1 MTKSNQYETTLL
13 TIPSS
18 HTPVMLSEAKH
29 LRFSCRDTARNA
41 KNQRFFASLRMTVS
55 KLVRY
60 SSIRRPFLLRQ
71 SCFVILLAF
80 SVTPLFAQKRPITEK
95 DLWDFVWIGD
105 PQVSA
110 DGERVAFVRVTVNE
124 KKEGYNTSIWSVP
137 VAGGEAPRQLTKGDH
152 DTTPRWSPDGKFLLF
167 LRSTEKNGKPEPPQ
181 LAMLPMAGGDSFVF
195 TDLPRGAG
203 NPVWAPD
210 GKNIGFTSDTN
221 AEDLAKQEKKKSE
234 EPGSGKAP
242 GSAETPAGKSTNKA
256 TPTPASKADSEHE
269 SDVRVITRA
278 VYRQDNEGYIDPKHP
293 THIWIVS
300 APHAAEEKVKPRQIT
315 SGRFDEENAI
325 WSRDGSQIYFTSSRV
340 DEPYYELPRTDLYS
354 VAAAGG
360 NPAKITT
367 IDLNTQFGPGGGA
380 LSLSP
385 DGKQVAFVAA
395 TNQPIN
401 SYTEP
406 DLWVLDLLPDA
417 KPRNIT
423 ANFDFDIDGFVI
435 GDSSSPRA
443 GGLNKPIWTAD
454 GKGLIAVYARE
465 GKRNVGLFDATVAG
479 DAGSTKSNAVQDLTS
494 GNHGVMSFRATPDT
508 SKLVYVLSTPTR
520 VNDLFVLD
528 RATPGATPTQLTHV
542 NDEVFSKLNLTEPEE
557 IWYDSFDGKRI
568 QAWLQKPP
576 NFDAHKK
583 YPLILNIHG
592 GPHVAYGDIFVHEFQ
607 WMAAK
612 GYVVLYPNPRGSTSY
627 GQEFGNV
634 IQYRYPGDDYKDL
647 MAGVDE
653 AIKRGYIDDKKLGV
667 TGGSGGGLLT
677 NWVVG
682 QTGRFAAAVSQRDI
696 ASWENWWYTGDF
708 TLFQPNW
715 FRSPPFEDPDE
726 YRARSPISYINN
738 VKTPMMFILGEADYR
753 TPPGA
758 GGEQMFR
765 ALKFRRIPTVMV
777 RFPNESHE
785 LSRSGQP
792 WHRVERLQHI
802 VGWFDHWLTGI
813 SKPEYE
819 ITSEEEVP
827 VKPRQAEKPPK

>member
-1 MTKSNQYETTLL
+1 
-13 TIPSS
+13 
-18 HTPVMLSEAKH
+18 
-29 LRFSCRDTARNA
+29 
-41 KNQRFFASLRMTVS
+41 
-55 KLVRY
+55 
-60 SSIRRPFLLRQ
+60 
-71 SCFVILLAF
+71 
-80 SVTPLFAQKRPITEK
+80 
-95 DLWDFVWIGD
+95 
-105 PQVSA
+105 
-110 DGERVAFVRVTVNE
+110 
-124 KKEGYNTSIWSVP
+124 
-137 VAGGEAPRQLTKGDH
+137 
-152 DTTPRWSPDGKFLLF
+152 
-167 LRSTEKNGKPEPPQ
+167 
-181 LAMLPMAGGDSFVF
+181 
-195 TDLPRGAG
+195 
-203 NPVWAPD
+203 
-210 GKNIGFTSDTN
+210 
-221 AEDLAKQEKKKSE
+221 
-234 EPGSGKAP
+234 
-242 GSAETPAGKSTNKA
+242 
-256 TPTPASKADSEHE
+256 
-269 SDVRVITRA
+269 
-278 VYRQDNEGYIDPKHP
+278 
-293 THIWIVS
+293 
-300 APHAAEEKVKPRQIT
+300 
-315 SGRFDEENAI
+315 
-325 WSRDGSQIYFTSSRV
+325 
-340 DEPYYELPRTDLYS
+340 
-354 VAAAGG
+354 
-360 NPAKITT
+360 
-367 IDLNTQFGPGGGA
+367 

-385 DGKQVAFVAA
+385 NGKRVAFVAA

-406 DLWVLDLLPDA
+406 DLWVLDLSPNA
-417 KPRNIT
+417 KPRNLT
-423 ANFDFDIDGFVI
+423 ADFDFDIDGFLI
-435 GDSSSPRA
+435 GDSASPRA

-454 GKGLIAVYARE
+454 GKGLIAVYSKE
-465 GKRNVGLFDATVAG
+465 GKRNLALFDSTSGSVA
-479 DAGSTKSNAVQDLTS
+479 DLTS
-494 GNHGVMSFRATPDT
+494 GNHGVMNFRATPDA
-508 SKLVYVLSTPTR
+508 SKLIYVLSTPTR

-528 RATPGATPTQLTHV
+528 RATPSASPKQLTHV
-542 NDEVFSKLNLTEPEE
+542 NDELLSKLNLTEPEE

-576 NFDAHKK
+576 GFDAHKK

-612 GYVVLYPNPRGSTSY
+612 GFVVLYPNPRGSTSY

-653 AIKRGYIDDKKLGV
+653 MVKRGYIDDKKLGV

-715 FRSPPFEDPDE
+715 FRAPPFEDPDE
-726 YRARSPISYINN
+726 YRARSPISYISN

-765 ALKFRRIPTVMV
+765 ALKFRKIPTVMV

-802 VGWFDHWLTGI
+802 VGWFDHWLMGVPK
-813 SKPEYE
+813 SEYE

-827 VKPRQAEKPPK
+827 VKPSHAEKPPK

>member
-1 MTKSNQYETTLL
+1 MTRLGQGYGVASEIRMTKLESMPNDQL
-13 TIPSS
+13 TKRSRHLPSAF
-18 HTPVMLSEAKH
+18 V
-29 LRFSCRDTARNA
+29 LRHSF
-41 KNQRFFASLRMTVS
+41 V
-55 KLVRY
+55 
-60 SSIRRPFLLRQ
+60 IRH
-71 SCFVILLAF
+71 SCFVIFLALGV
-80 SVTPLFAQKRPITEK
+80 SQLFAEKRPITEK

-105 PQVSA
+105 PQVSP
-110 DGERVAFVRVTVNE
+110 DGSRIAFVRVTVNE

-152 DTTPRWSPDGKFLLF
+152 DTAPRWSPDGKFLLF
-167 LRSTEKNGKPEPPQ
+167 LRSTEKNGKPEPSQ
-181 LAMLPMAGGDSFVF
+181 LATLPMAGGDSFVF

-210 GKNIGFTSDTN
+210 GKNIAFTSDTN
-221 AEDLAKQEKKKSE
+221 AEDLAKQEKKKNE
-234 EPGSGKAP
+234 EQSKKPVAGSGDPGSRPTASAKATADKSPAATPGRP
-242 GSAETPAGKSTNKA
+242 GSATPAT
-256 TPTPASKADSEHE
+256 DEHE

-293 THIWIVS
+293 AHIWIVT
-300 APHAAEEKVKPRQIT
+300 APRSAEEKVKPRQLT
-315 SGRFDEENAI
+315 TGRFDEENAI
-325 WSRDGSQIYFTSSRV
+325 WSKDGSQIYFTSSRI

-360 NPAKITT
+360 KPVKITT
-367 IDLNTQFGPGGGA
+367 VDLNTQFGPGGGA

-385 DGKQVAFVAA
+385 DGKQIAFIAA

-406 DLWVLDLLPDA
+406 DLWVLDLSPDA
-417 KPRNIT
+417 KPRDLT
-423 ANFDFDIDGFVI
+423 GDFDFDIDGFVI
-435 GDSSSPRA
+435 GDSSPPRA
-443 GGLNKPIWTAD
+443 GGVNKPIWTAD
-454 GKGLIAVYARE
+454 GKGLIAVYSKE
-465 GKRNVGLFDATVAG
+465 GKRNLGLFDSTS
-479 DAGSTKSNAVQDLTS
+479 GSLTDLTS
-494 GNHGVMSFRATPDT
+494 GNHGVMIFRATPDA
-508 SKLVYVLSTPTR
+508 SKLVYVLSTPTS

-528 RATPGATPTQLTHV
+528 RTTPGATPKQLTNV
-542 NDEVFSKLNLTEPEE
+542 NDQLFSKLNLTGPEE
-557 IWYDSFDGKRI
+557 IWYNSFDGKRI
-568 QAWLQKPP
+568 QAWVQKPP
-576 NFDAHKK
+576 GFDAHKK

-592 GPHVAYGDIFVHEFQ
+592 GPHVAYGHIFVHEFQ

-653 AIKRGYIDDKKLGV
+653 LIKRGYIDDKKLGV

-715 FRSPPFEDPDE
+715 FRAPPFEDPDE
-726 YRARSPISYINN
+726 YRARSPISYVSN

-765 ALKFRRIPTVMV
+765 ALKFRKIPTVMV

-802 VGWFDHWLTGI
+802 VGWFDHLLMGVP
-813 SKPEYE
+813 KPEYE
-819 ITSEEEVP
+819 ITLEEEVP
-827 VKPRQAEKPPK
+827 AKPRQGEKPAK